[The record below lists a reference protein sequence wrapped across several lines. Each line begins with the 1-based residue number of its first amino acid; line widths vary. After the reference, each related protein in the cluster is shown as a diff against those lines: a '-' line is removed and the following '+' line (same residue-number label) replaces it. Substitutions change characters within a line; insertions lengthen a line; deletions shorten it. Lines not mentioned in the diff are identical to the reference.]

1 MSIKDRIKLVRKE
14 NNLSQTEFAN
24 KLGITQ
30 SVVSLIE
37 SGNSSVSVETL
48 SKMSQIFDL
57 SCDWLIYG
65 KSRYARLS
73 HTRDFIPLVNI
84 EVKAG
89 YITNHIDP
97 DYLENLELYKIPGF
111 EKGDYRIFEVE
122 GDSMLPTILPHDKII
137 CSKAENIKEIV
148 EGSLC
153 VIVATRDIVVKR
165 LYYSHKKA
173 DSVILKSDNSNF
185 KNLEVPL
192 DEIHE
197 VWLVQAKITSSFASN
212 SYEQTQRLDELE
224 KELKAIKKHLSELL
238 IKFNGGLGN

>member
-1 MSIKDRIKLVRKE
+1 MSIRDRIKLVRKE

-48 SKMSQIFDL
+48 SKMSEIFDV

-65 KSRYARLS
+65 KNRYARLS

-89 YITNHIDP
+89 YISNHIDP

-122 GDSMLPTILPHDKII
+122 GDSMLPTILPRDKII
-137 CSKAENIKEIV
+137 CGQARDINDIV

-153 VIVATRDIVVKR
+153 VIVTSKDIVVKR
-165 LYYSHKKA
+165 FYYSHKKA
-173 DSVILKSDNSNF
+173 DTIILKSDNSNF
-185 KNLEVPL
+185 KNLEIPL
-192 DEIHE
+192 SEIHE

-212 SYEQTQRLDELE
+212 SYEQTQRMDELE
-224 KELKAIKKHLSELL
+224 KELRSIKQHLSQLL
-238 IKFNGGLGN
+238 VKFNGMGKK